1 MSQTYDN
8 TNRAILF
15 PNQRKQS
22 DKHPDLTGTLNID
35 GKEHFFDAWIRWD
48 GDQIKNVS
56 CKIGNAK
63 TGGKSGGNS
72 GQRSAPR
79 QRQELGSDSRRSGPP
94 LRSAQHSDDYDDSD
108 SIPF

>member
-1 MSQTYDN
+1 MTQTYDN

-63 TGGKSGGNS
+63 TGSKGGGNG

-79 QRQELGSDSRRSGPP
+79 QRQELGSDTRRQEPRHDSFQ
-94 LRSAQHSDDYDDSD
+94 SNDFDD
-108 SIPF
+108 IPF

>member
-1 MSQTYDN
+1 MSQMYDN

-63 TGGKSGGNS
+63 TGGKGSGKS
-72 GQRSAPR
+72 SAPR
-79 QRQELGSDSRRSGPP
+79 QRQELGSDRGQRGPA
-94 LRSAQHSDDYDDSD
+94 LRSAQHSDDYDDSE
-108 SIPF
+108 IPF